1 MLYWFR
7 LTGLSTDMPLLTSL
21 KSALTLNFLL
31 VASVPVLLFG
41 LLNIQLLS
49 KQQLEGVRE
58 RNVMQARSVSEE
70 VESFLLEVRS
80 DLRQAEQTITS
91 GNILQ
96 PASVDAFLSGAV
108 RNSQFFE
115 SIYLLDSNFQIVH
128 LGILPKLQS
137 RRDDYALLDF
147 SGHQLFQSGDEITEP
162 VWSDTFVS
170 LVTGEPSVTL
180 GIPIPQGF
188 LLGNVRLRS
197 LGKLLQRYS
206 THGGV
211 EVSIVD
217 NRGTLVA
224 HNMTEM
230 AMQRVNFG
238 DHPTVVLA
246 MQGTETTQ
254 EFEQGTSHY
263 LESATLILTPEW
275 VVWVGL
281 DMNQVMAPIHRM
293 RNLLIGFML
302 IAAILASLL
311 ALLNVRRLM
320 RPLSALG
327 ERTRQ
332 IADGDYE
339 LNLPPSGFSEID
351 TLAGQITNMSHAI
364 KIREESIIT
373 NEQRFRDLVNS
384 IDGIVWEMEYPSCS
398 FLFVSRQ
405 AEVVLGYP
413 IQDWYEDPCFWEKK
427 MHPED
432 MEQARAYCQLMSEKH
447 EDHDFEYRMVTADG
461 KVIWVRDL
469 VTVVVENNRP
479 VRLLGVMIDVTA
491 QKELID
497 ALSHSEQNYREIF
510 NSTSDAIFIHD
521 AEAGRVIDVN
531 QAMLNMFECTYEE
544 ALVTDLGSFSQG
556 ESPYTTE
563 DARHKLQ
570 DALENG
576 SNAFEWRSRKTTGE
590 LFWSEVNLRSAVIGN
605 HNRVLAA
612 VRDISE
618 RKNAAENLREVNE
631 RLSLLINRM
640 PLGCIL
646 WSLDFTVNMWNPAA
660 EAIFGFSEAEM
671 LGKSSYGTIVP
682 EDVRPVLEPLWA
694 RMIIGDNSA
703 HSLNDNVT
711 KDGKIIACEWSN
723 TPMNDGAGE
732 IIGVIS
738 MVQDISERKAAESE
752 LEKYRTHLEELVTE
766 RTSQLQ
772 AAQEE
777 LIQKGRLAVLGQLTA
792 TVSHEI
798 RNPLGTVANALYLL
812 KDSLAGEEYAH
823 LARPLELAE
832 RNVERCDNIISDLL
846 DFSRQRTIEK
856 EPIKIDAWFSELLDE
871 LFFPDEVH
879 CHWDLTSQA
888 TVLADSERL
897 RRVMVNVITNAL
909 QALDEISNTNKRVEI
924 QTRIVGSRCEIL
936 VCDNGSG
943 MSEEV
948 MARIFEPMFSTKN
961 FGVGLGVPII
971 KSIMEGHGG
980 GVDYRSEPG
989 IGTTVAMWLPLESD
1003 NPDGILP

>member
-1 MLYWFR
+1 
-7 LTGLSTDMPLLTSL
+7 MPLLTSL
-21 KSALTLNFLL
+21 KRVLTLNFLL

-49 KQQLEGVRE
+49 QQQLEGVRE
-58 RNVMQARSVSEE
+58 RNMMQARSVSEE

-80 DLRQAEQTITS
+80 DLLQVEQTIAS
-91 GNILQ
+91 GKILQ
-96 PASVDAFLSGAV
+96 PASVDAFLTGMV

-115 SIYLLDSNFQIVH
+115 SIYLLDSNHQIVH

-137 RRDDYALLDF
+137 RRDDYARLDF
-147 SGHQLFQSGDEITEP
+147 SGHQLFQLGNEIKGP
-162 VWSDTFVS
+162 VWSNTFVS

-180 GIPIPQGF
+180 GIPMSQGF
-188 LLGNVRLRS
+188 LLGNIRLSS

-217 NRGTLVA
+217 NSGTLVA
-224 HNMTEM
+224 HNIVEM
-230 AMQRVNFG
+230 AMQRVNFA
-238 DHPTVVLA
+238 DHPTVVAA
-246 MQGTETTQ
+246 MKGMETTQ
-254 EFEQGTSHY
+254 EFEQGTRHY
-263 LESATLILTPEW
+263 LESATLIPTPEW

-281 DMNQVMAPIHRM
+281 DMNKVMAPIYRM
-293 RNLLIGFML
+293 RSLLIGFMVV
-302 IAAILASLL
+302 AAILASLL
-311 ALLNVRRLM
+311 AFLNVRRLM
-320 RPLSALG
+320 RPLNALG

-339 LNLPPSGFSEID
+339 LDLPPSGLSEID
-351 TLAGQITNMSHAI
+351 TLASQITNMSHAI
-364 KIREESIIT
+364 KIREESIVT
-373 NEQRFRDLVNS
+373 NEQRFRGLVNS
-384 IDGIVWEMEYPSCS
+384 IDGIVWEMEYPSFH

-405 AEVVLGYP
+405 AEVMLGYP
-413 IQDWYEDPCFWEKK
+413 VQDWYEDLRFWEEKI
-427 MHPED
+427 HPED
-432 MEQARAYCQLMSEKH
+432 LAQVKAYCQLMAEKH
-447 EDHDFEYRMVTADG
+447 EDHDFEYRMVTAAG
-461 KVIWVRDL
+461 KVVWVRNL

-510 NSTSDAIFIHD
+510 NSTSDAIFVHD
-521 AEAGRVIDVN
+521 AETGRVIDVN
-531 QAMLNMFECTYEE
+531 QAMLNMFQCSYEE
-544 ALVTDLGSFSQG
+544 ALVADLDAFSQG
-556 ESPYTTE
+556 ESPYAAE
-563 DARHKLQ
+563 DAVHKLQ

-576 SNAFEWRSRKTTGE
+576 SSAFEWRSRKATGE

-618 RKNAAENLREVNE
+618 RKKAAENLHEVNE

-646 WSLDFTVNMWNPAA
+646 WTLDFTVNMWNPAA
-660 EAIFGFSEAEM
+660 EAIFGFSESEM
-671 LGKSSYGTIVP
+671 LGKGPYGKIVP
-682 EDVRPVLEPLWA
+682 EDIRPVLEPLWT
-694 RMIIGDNSA
+694 RMRTGDNSA

-711 KDGKIIACEWSN
+711 KDGKIITCEWSN
-723 TPMNDGAGE
+723 TPMNDGSGE

-752 LEKYRTHLEELVTE
+752 LEKYRAHLEELVTE

-812 KDSLAGEEYAH
+812 KDSLAGEEHAH

-832 RNVERCDNIISDLL
+832 RNVVRCDNIISDLL

-856 EPIKIDAWFSELLDE
+856 EPLKIDAWFAELLDE
-871 LFFPDEVH
+871 ISFPDEVQ

-909 QALDEISNTNKRVEI
+909 QALAEISNANKRVEI
-924 QTRIVGSRCEIL
+924 QTRIVDSRCEIL
-936 VCDNGSG
+936 ICDNGSG
-943 MSEEV
+943 MCEEV
-948 MARIFEPMFSTKN
+948 MSRIFEPMFSTKN

-971 KSIMEGHGG
+971 KNIMDGHGG
-980 GVDYRSEPG
+980 GVHYRSKPN
-989 IGTTVAMWLPLESD
+989 IGTTVTMWLPHE
-1003 NPDGILP
+1003 NGGPG